1 MNKNLKILG
10 LNIKAERTR
19 KEFSQFELAEKV
31 DASET
36 TISNIER
43 GLQHPSALLVFNI
56 SKALDVT
63 LDDLFKGVQ

>member
-1 MNKNLKILG
+1 MMNKNLKILG

-36 TISNIER
+36 SISNIER
-43 GLQHPSALLVFNI
+43 GLQHTSALLVFNI
-56 SKALDVT
+56 SKALV
-63 LDDLFKGVQ
+63 